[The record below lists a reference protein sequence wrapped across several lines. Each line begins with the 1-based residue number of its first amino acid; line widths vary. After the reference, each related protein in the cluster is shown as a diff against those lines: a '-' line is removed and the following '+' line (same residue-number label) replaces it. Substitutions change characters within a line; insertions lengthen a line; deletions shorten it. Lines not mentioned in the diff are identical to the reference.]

1 MMKTITNV
9 LLAIMVLSSLYNTD
23 NLFAQSMVEPD
34 SQPYFEGFEGPTFPP
49 NGWQKINVSGNVEWI
64 VGYWA
69 HTGAQAT
76 VCAWQVTGVGED
88 WLITPRWNIQT
99 GDSLVFWLRPFFVGH
114 PPDSLAV
121 RVSTTDSN
129 MSSFTTRIL
138 YIAEGNGYPT
148 STVYQRYS
156 VSLNQFA
163 GQGIFIAFKHMDQNG
178 DGIFIDDVSVER
190 PGPVGITSPN
200 NVPDKFLLSQ
210 NYPNPFNPG
219 TKIEFK
225 IPSWEGYGVSRGVG
239 LVTMQ
244 VFDITGREVQTLVN
258 EELQPGT
265 YDVTFDGSGLNSG
278 VYFYKLTAGNF
289 VQTRK
294 MLLIK

>member
-1 MMKTITNV
+1 MKKTITA
-9 LLAIMVLSSLYNTD
+9 LFSILVLSALFTFQFS
-23 NLFAQSMVEPD
+23 FAQSSNGTD
-34 SQPYFEGFEGPTFPP
+34 SQPYFEGFEGSTFPP
-49 NGWQKINVSGNVEWI
+49 TGWQRINVSGNVEWI
-64 VGYWA
+64 LGYFA
-69 HTGAQAT
+69 HSGTQAT

-88 WLITPRWNIQT
+88 WLITPRWNIQA
-99 GDSLVFWLRPFFVGH
+99 GDSLAFWLRPFYTGFQ
-114 PPDSLAV
+114 PDSLAV

-138 YIAEGNGYPT
+138 YLAEGNGYPT

-190 PGPVGITSPN
+190 QGASGIVDPGIIPS
-200 NVPDKFLLSQ
+200 KFGLSQ
-210 NYPNPFNPG
+210 NYPNPFNPS

-239 LVTMQ
+239 LVSLRIY
-244 VFDITGREVQTLVN
+244 DITGREVQTLVN

-265 YDVTFDGSGLNSG
+265 YEVTFDGSGLNSG